1 LPRTAAARVV
11 VSDGETRVRG
21 VRSVRLEWKSPGT
34 SMETVEQLVTFNH
47 IHVEL
52 NGGAPWGFTL
62 KGGLEHGEPLI
73 ITKIEEGGKAAEC
86 KKLRVGDELVN
97 INGSALYG
105 SRQEALILIKGSYR
119 VLKIVVRR
127 RTVPLIHPHSWHLV
141 KLSEAPSVP
150 GSAGSSDG
158 PLAMQLHPT
167 PFSVPWHSGGD
178 SELSMPLGHLSRHYS
193 TDRSSSVGSME
204 SLENP
209 PSQGYYDSQLSP
221 IDPAIFNN
229 KRDSAY
235 SSFSA
240 SSNTSDYTVSL
251 RTEENSSMDS
261 LLQGFGPSCRFTE
274 GHPHSASSG
283 PGELHCEEGVL
294 KSRPLPHRPEAK
306 VRPSSYSYE
315 EDKCGPPQPPMRK
328 DSFRATRG
336 LPEVL
341 DKRCVS
347 APVGVSSLTCCTT
360 EDPPHIR
367 KALNGSM
374 CLNGPENDQDLKGN
388 KAEPYYTINS
398 QKELFTD
405 SKVSSKEGCQKSSHF
420 QPLERH
426 SPRPSPPTAE
436 SLDSQLNHLDNNLQP
451 RMHRHSAPEKLL
463 VSQLHMI
470 ELSSDN
476 SAHSM
481 SPSSLWS
488 NTLHPREELSED
500 SPAVA
505 QGKWGGSRCS
515 TPGSLTTSE
524 LEEHRA
530 EGETFDSGQRLTP
543 VQHTWGRSVSV
554 PGETI
559 GNGFTGSGPCID
571 SQLHERG
578 FETISAASSMDT
590 LLENQEQGEGK
601 SDDGEISKPPQKRQ
615 FRSSK
620 SRRRSERFATNLRNE
635 IQRKK
640 AQLHKSKGP
649 GGLLCDGETVEEE
662 DMEEKSP
669 SEVPAIHQHRT
680 QTQTNQHNS
689 FQKFTPS
696 QARTIASNSTFPGRC
711 CGTNSAEHSGSR
723 TEDFHLSQD
732 ETHGVQSAEV
742 NRPVCVRVVEELAPP
757 GKARRWR
764 WTPEH
769 KLQPEIES
777 TEIKK
782 NGEGTVPPSW
792 NLGTTRGRVGSS
804 GGRCT
809 RADDCDIPP
818 FADRRKFFE
827 ETSRNLSQSVT
838 NLAGLTGHRQRPEKH
853 GRKKDPT
860 SPEPLESVP
869 DLGRRRFSYQG
880 GINDGT
886 SVNSFDTRRNR
897 VQQERDRERENT
909 LEREWEKEREKEKQM
924 EKEQE
929 QEMRKEQERLQAW
942 EKEQEQ
948 ERERERARKETE
960 RERQRVQQME
970 RDWETSR
977 DRFYAGYDLN
987 NTTVLPP
994 LPRDNLKQP
1003 LTAQNLTLRNS
1014 HSANFHNKTNP
1025 DIQKPCS
1032 AFRPVTSQQYQSDHC
1047 CLHPGYKARSC
1058 TPTEAFPVHELEQTK
1073 LRRKF
1078 SLTERDYTQ
1087 CRQDSR
1093 PAEVTVG
1100 RGFQCQ
1106 WNNRLRDCNNK
1117 DQPIMSS
1124 TLTNRAM
1131 SENDIRIETKC
1142 LHSHGAAAT
1151 NNSRMSS
1158 SIVRELDENVVS
1170 VVETKKKKGPPPP
1183 RPPPPKW
1190 EQFHKRRASHHSL
1203 FSSQPASSSQ
1213 FQTYTPCPST
1223 ALEMTRQR
1231 SYSLPPS
1238 DDAESQQA
1246 LLNPALN
1253 NRAFK
1258 PVALPPKERDTTRVQ
1273 HYETKSS
1280 EDTSTS
1286 SNESSQRVSEQSL
1299 AQPSDQYIPAVVKPV
1314 IYKHRAEW
1322 DLTSPHN
1329 YTASSNA
1336 SKSPVLVPTLE
1347 NGSCTGPVYPESY
1360 FTMNYNHQ
1368 QHLQNQPQQ
1377 ICMPGT
1383 TIKTLEPSTQSLPP
1397 SEDQSLPY
1405 ETDIDEF
1412 HENEE
1417 TAVEQQRQAEDRT
1430 EIQCFAQPVT
1440 VLETDIDTVTD
1451 DEAPSSGMR
1460 RGQRAS
1466 IVDSLLEED
1475 CGRAGKELMGE
1486 LFPHYTGSGAEGWR
1500 GGNIVS
1506 GDMVERSSRQS
1517 PSGPQG
1523 STSTSYR
1530 GSNNKAQ
1537 LLNKMPNFSEMKEE
1551 DEELNYKRQLME
1563 SLRKKLGVL
1572 REAQRGLQEDIRAN
1586 AQLGEEVESLVLAVC
1601 KPNEVDKFRMFIG
1614 DLDKVTSLLLSLSG
1628 RLLRVESALDCLDP
1642 ESGHRERL
1650 PLLDK
1655 KKQLL
1660 AQLAE
1665 AQELKEHVDRREEAV
1680 GRVLGRCLTPEQLRD
1695 YSHFVKMKAALL
1707 VEQRQLDDKI
1717 RLGEEQLRGL
1727 KESLGLGYGPY

>member
-1 LPRTAAARVV
+1 MEKGSTQSW
-11 VSDGETRVRG
+11 VSGAVSTLETD
-21 VRSVRLEWKSPGT
+21 E
-34 SMETVEQLVTFNH
+34 
-47 IHVEL
+47 
-52 NGGAPWGFTL
+52 
-62 KGGLEHGEPLI
+62 
-73 ITKIEEGGKAAEC
+73 IEEGGKAAEC

-119 VLKIVVRR
+119 VLKIIVRR
-127 RTVPLIHPHSWHLV
+127 RTVPLIHPHTWHLV
-141 KLSEAPSVP
+141 KLAEEPSVP

-167 PFSVPWHSGGD
+167 PFSVLWHSGGD
-178 SELSMPLGHLSRHYS
+178 SELSLPLGHLSQHYS

-209 PSQGYYDSQLSP
+209 PSHGYYESQLSP

-240 SSNTSDYTVSL
+240 SSNASDYTVSL
-251 RTEENSSMDS
+251 RPEENSSMDS

-274 GHPHSASSG
+274 VHPHSTSSG
-283 PGELHCEEGVL
+283 PGESNCETAIL
-294 KSRPLPHRPEAK
+294 KSRSLPHRPEAK

-315 EDKCGPPQPPMRK
+315 ENKCGPPLPPKRK

-347 APVGVSSLTCCTT
+347 APVGVSPLTI
-360 EDPPHIR
+360 EDPPEIH
-367 KALNGSM
+367 KSLNGS
-374 CLNGPENDQDLKGN
+374 LNSQETEQDLKEN
-388 KAEPYYTINS
+388 KAEPYYTINP
-398 QKELFTD
+398 QTDLFID
-405 SKVSSKEGCQKSSHF
+405 NPISSTEGCQKNSHF
-420 QPLERH
+420 QSLESH
-426 SPRPSPPTAE
+426 STRPSPAAEE
-436 SLDSQLNHLDNNLQP
+436 SLNSQLNHLENDLQP
-451 RMHRHSAPEKLL
+451 RMHRHNVPDKLL
-463 VSQLHMI
+463 VSQLHIM
-470 ELSSDN
+470 ELSSN
-476 SAHSM
+476 NTAHSM

-488 NTLHPREELSED
+488 NPPHPRGELIED
-500 SPAVA
+500 IPDVA
-505 QGKWGGSRCS
+505 QDKWGGSRCS

-524 LEEHRA
+524 LEEHGVD
-530 EGETFDSGQRLTP
+530 GESFDSGQRLTP

-559 GNGFTGSGPCID
+559 GNGFDGSGSCID
-571 SQLHERG
+571 SQLQERG
-578 FETISAASSMDT
+578 FKTISAATSMDT
-590 LLENQEQGEGK
+590 LLENQEEGECK
-601 SDDGEISKPPQKRQ
+601 ADGDSSKTSQKRQ

-640 AQLHKSKGP
+640 AQLQKSKAP
-649 GGLLCDGETVEEE
+649 VGLLCDGETVEEE

-669 SEVPAIHQHRT
+669 SEVPAIHQHRS
-680 QTQTNQHNS
+680 QTQTSQYNS
-689 FQKFTPS
+689 FQNFPPS
-696 QARTIASNSTFPGRC
+696 QARPIDSNSAFPGRC
-711 CGTNSAEHSGSR
+711 CGTNSAEHSKSR
-723 TEDFHLSQD
+723 TEDIHLSQD
-732 ETHGVQSAEV
+732 ESHGIQSAET

-777 TEIKK
+777 TETKK
-782 NGEGTVPPSW
+782 NSQGTAPSSW
-792 NLGTTRGRVGSS
+792 NLVTTRGRVGSS
-804 GGRCT
+804 VGRST

-838 NLAGLTGHRQRPEKH
+838 NLEGLTCIRQRPEKH
-853 GRKKDPT
+853 GRKKGLT

-869 DLGRRRFSYQG
+869 DLGRRRLSYQG
-880 GINDGT
+880 GLNDGT
-886 SVNSFDTRRNR
+886 SVNLFDARRKN
-897 VQQERDRERENT
+897 VQQERDRATENT
-909 LEREWEKEREKEKQM
+909 LEREWEKEIEKQREKER
-924 EKEQE
+924 E
-929 QEMRKEQERLQAW
+929 QEMYTEQEKLHAW
-942 EKEQEQ
+942 EKEH
-948 ERERERARKETE
+948 ERERERERKETE
-960 RERQRVQQME
+960 RDQQRVQQME

-977 DRFYAGYDLN
+977 DRFHAGHGVN
-987 NTTVLPP
+987 KITVLPP
-994 LPRDNLKQP
+994 LPQDSLKQP
-1003 LTAQNLTLRNS
+1003 LMAQNITLRNS
-1014 HSANFHNKTNP
+1014 HSDSFHNKTNT
-1025 DIQKPCS
+1025 DIQKPHS
-1032 AFRPVTSQQYQSDHC
+1032 AFRPVTSQQCHSDHYH
-1047 CLHPGYKARSC
+1047 LRPGFKARSC
-1058 TPTEAFPVHELEQTK
+1058 TPTEAFPGHELEQTK

-1087 CRQDSR
+1087 CRRDSR
-1093 PAEVTVG
+1093 PGEVIAG

-1106 WNNRLRDCNNK
+1106 WNNRLCSFNNE

-1124 TLTNRAM
+1124 TLTNRTM
-1131 SENDIRIETKC
+1131 SENDIRVETKC
-1142 LHSHGAAAT
+1142 VRSLGAAAT

-1158 SIVRELDENVVS
+1158 SLVMELDENVS
-1170 VVETKKKKGPPPP
+1170 LVETKKKKGPPPP

-1203 FSSQPASSSQ
+1203 FSSQTASSSQ
-1213 FQTYTPCPST
+1213 LQTYTPCPST
-1223 ALEMTRQR
+1223 AQEMTRQR
-1231 SYSLPPS
+1231 SYSLPPREDTENHQS
-1238 DDAESQQA
+1238 V
-1246 LLNPALN
+1246 LNPPLN

-1258 PVALPPKERDTTRVQ
+1258 PVALPPKERDNIRNQ
-1273 HYETKSS
+1273 HFDTKCSG
-1280 EDTSTS
+1280 DTPTS
-1286 SNESSQRVSEQSL
+1286 SNESSQRLSEQSI
-1299 AQPSDQYIPAVVKPV
+1299 AQPSDQYRPAVVKPV

-1329 YTASSNA
+1329 YTVSNIVSMSSV
-1336 SKSPVLVPTLE
+1336 PVPTLE
-1347 NGSCTGPVYPESY
+1347 NGRCSGPVNPESY
-1360 FTMNYNHQ
+1360 FTMNHNNE
-1368 QHLQNQPQQ
+1368 QHLQNELQQ

-1383 TIKTLEPSTQSLPP
+1383 TIKTLEPSTQSINP
-1397 SEDQSLPY
+1397 SNHQALPY

-1412 HENEE
+1412 RENEG
-1417 TAVEQQRQAEDRT
+1417 TSVEQQRPAEHRT
-1430 EIQCFAQPVT
+1430 EMQCFAQPVT
-1440 VLETDIDTVTD
+1440 VLETDIDTVTEE
-1451 DEAPSSGMR
+1451 EAPSSGMR

-1466 IVDSLLEED
+1466 IVDSLMEED

-1486 LFPHYTGSGAEGWR
+1486 LFPHYAGSGAESWR

-1506 GDMVERSSRQS
+1506 GDLIERSSRQS
-1517 PSGPQG
+1517 PSLPHSELRQG
-1523 STSTSYR
+1523 SSSTSHR
-1530 GSNNKAQ
+1530 GSTNKAQ
-1537 LLNKMPNFSEMKEE
+1537 LLNKMPNFMEIKEE

-1563 SLRKKLGVL
+1563 SLRKKLAVL
-1572 REAQRGLQEDIRAN
+1572 HEAQRGLQEDIRAN

-1680 GRVLGRCLTPEQLRD
+1680 GRVLSRCLTPEQLRD

>member
-1 LPRTAAARVV
+1 
-11 VSDGETRVRG
+11 
-21 VRSVRLEWKSPGT
+21 
-34 SMETVEQLVTFNH
+34 METVEQLVTFNH

-127 RTVPLIHPHSWHLV
+127 RTVPLIHPHTWHLV
-141 KLSEAPSVP
+141 KLAEEPSVP

-209 PSQGYYDSQLSP
+209 PSQGYYESQLSP

-251 RTEENSSMDS
+251 RPEENSSMDS

-274 GHPHSASSG
+274 GHPHSTSSG
-283 PGELHCEEGVL
+283 QGEVNCEEGIL
-294 KSRPLPHRPEAK
+294 KSRSLPHRPEAK

-315 EDKCGPPQPPMRK
+315 ENKCGPPMPPMRK

-336 LPEVL
+336 LPEVM

-347 APVGVSSLTCCTT
+347 APVGVSVLTI
-360 EDPPHIR
+360 EDPPEIH
-367 KALNGSM
+367 KALNGSL
-374 CLNGPENDQDLKGN
+374 CLNGQENEQNLKGN
-388 KAEPYYTINS
+388 KAETYYTINP
-398 QKELFTD
+398 QKD
-405 SKVSSKEGCQKSSHF
+405 IDNQVSLNEECQKSSHF
-420 QPLERH
+420 QSLERY
-426 SPRPSPPTAE
+426 STRPSPPAAE
-436 SLDSQLNHLDNNLQP
+436 SLDSQLNNLDNNLQP
-451 RMHRHSAPEKLL
+451 GMHRHIVPEKLL

-470 ELSSDN
+470 ELSSNN

-481 SPSSLWS
+481 PPSSLWS
-488 NTLHPREELSED
+488 NPLHPSEELIED
-500 SPAVA
+500 SPEVA

-524 LEEHRA
+524 LEEHGV
-530 EGETFDSGQRLTP
+530 EGESFDSGQRLTP

-559 GNGFTGSGPCID
+559 GNGFDGAGPCID
-571 SQLHERG
+571 SQFQDRG
-578 FETISAASSMDT
+578 FEIISAATSMDT
-590 LLENQEQGEGK
+590 LPENQEEGECKG
-601 SDDGEISKPPQKRQ
+601 DGDISKPPQKRQ

-640 AQLHKSKGP
+640 AQLQKGKGP

-662 DMEEKSP
+662 DIEEKSP

-680 QTQTNQHNS
+680 QTQTSQYNS
-689 FQKFTPS
+689 FQNCAPS
-696 QARTIASNSTFPGRC
+696 QVRPVASNSPFPGRC
-711 CGTNSAEHSGSR
+711 CGTNSAEHSR
-723 TEDFHLSQD
+723 RMTEDIHLSQD
-732 ETHGVQSAEV
+732 ESHGMQSAEV
-742 NRPVCVRVVEELAPP
+742 NKPVCVRVVEELAPP

-777 TEIKK
+777 TETKK
-782 NGEGTVPPSW
+782 NSQGTAPSSR
-792 NLGTTRGRVGSS
+792 NLATTRGRVGSS
-804 GGRCT
+804 GGRST

-838 NLAGLTGHRQRPEKH
+838 NLAGLTSHRQRSEKH
-853 GRKKDPT
+853 GRKKELT

-880 GINDGT
+880 GLNDGT
-886 SVNSFDTRRNR
+886 SVNLFDSRRKK
-897 VQQERDRERENT
+897 VQQERDRETENT
-909 LEREWEKEREKEKQM
+909 LEREWKKERENEKQKEKERE
-924 EKEQE
+924 
-929 QEMRKEQERLQAW
+929 QEMHKEQERLQAW
-942 EKEQEQ
+942 EKEQE
-948 ERERERARKETE
+948 REREMARKETE
-960 RERQRVQQME
+960 REQQRVQQME

-977 DRFYAGYDLN
+977 DRFYAGHNVN
-987 NTTVLPP
+987 NITVLPP
-994 LPRDNLKQP
+994 LPQDSLKQP
-1003 LTAQNLTLRNS
+1003 LMTQNLTLHNS
-1014 HSANFHNKTNP
+1014 HSDSFHNKPNP
-1025 DIQKPCS
+1025 DIQKPRS
-1032 AFRPVTSQQYQSDHC
+1032 AFRPVTSQQYQSDHYHI
-1047 CLHPGYKARSC
+1047 HPGYKARSC

-1087 CRQDSR
+1087 CRRDSR
-1093 PAEVTVG
+1093 SGEVTVG

-1106 WNNRLRDCNNK
+1106 WNNRLCGFKNE
-1117 DQPIMSS
+1117 DQLIMSS
-1124 TLTNRAM
+1124 TLINRTM
-1131 SENDIRIETKC
+1131 SENDIRVETKC
-1142 LHSHGAAAT
+1142 LRSHGAAAT

-1203 FSSQPASSSQ
+1203 FSSQTASSSQ
-1213 FQTYTPCPST
+1213 LQTYTPCPST
-1223 ALEMTRQR
+1223 AQEMTRQR
-1231 SYSLPPS
+1231 SYSLPPR
-1238 DDAESQQA
+1238 DDTISHQVNKS
-1246 LLNPALN
+1246 LNPTLN

-1258 PVALPPKERDTTRVQ
+1258 PVALPPEERGTTRNQ
-1273 HYETKSS
+1273 HYDTNSS
-1280 EDTSTS
+1280 GDTPTS
-1286 SNESSQRVSEQSL
+1286 FNESNQRLSEQSFT
-1299 AQPSDQYIPAVVKPV
+1299 QPSDQYRPAVVKPV
-1314 IYKHRAEW
+1314 IYKHSAEW

-1329 YTASSNA
+1329 YTASNNVNMS
-1336 SKSPVLVPTLE
+1336 SVPGPTLE
-1347 NGSCTGPVYPESY
+1347 NGSCSGPVNPESY

-1368 QHLQNQPQQ
+1368 QHLQNQLQQ
-1377 ICMPGT
+1377 ICMPAT
-1383 TIKTLEPSTQSLPP
+1383 TIKTLEPSIQSLSP
-1397 SEDQSLPY
+1397 SEDQGLPF

-1412 HENEE
+1412 RENEG
-1417 TAVEQQRQAEDRT
+1417 TSVEQQRQAEDRT
-1430 EIQCFAQPVT
+1430 EMQCFAQPVT

-1451 DEAPSSGMR
+1451 EEAPSSGMR

-1466 IVDSLLEED
+1466 IVDSLMEED

-1486 LFPHYTGSGAEGWR
+1486 LFPHYAGSGAEGWR

-1506 GDMVERSSRQS
+1506 GDMIERSSRQS
-1517 PSGPQG
+1517 PSLPQG
-1523 STSTSYR
+1523 SSSTSHR
-1530 GSNNKAQ
+1530 GSTNKTQ
-1537 LLNKMPNFSEMKEE
+1537 LLNKMPNFMETKEE

-1680 GRVLGRCLTPEQLRD
+1680 GRVLSRCLTPEQLRD

>member
-1 LPRTAAARVV
+1 
-11 VSDGETRVRG
+11 
-21 VRSVRLEWKSPGT
+21 
-34 SMETVEQLVTFNH
+34 ME
-47 IHVEL
+47 
-52 NGGAPWGFTL
+52 
-62 KGGLEHGEPLI
+62 
-73 ITKIEEGGKAAEC
+73 KIEEGGKAAEC

-127 RTVPLIHPHSWHLV
+127 RTVPLIHPHTWHLV
-141 KLSEAPSVP
+141 KLAEEPSVP

-209 PSQGYYDSQLSP
+209 PSQGYYESQLSP

-251 RTEENSSMDS
+251 RPEENSSMDS

-274 GHPHSASSG
+274 GHPHSTSSG
-283 PGELHCEEGVL
+283 QGEVNCEDGIL
-294 KSRPLPHRPEAK
+294 KSRSLPHRPEAK

-315 EDKCGPPQPPMRK
+315 ENKCGPPVPPMRK
-328 DSFRATRG
+328 DSFRATKG
-336 LPEVL
+336 LPEVM

-347 APVGVSSLTCCTT
+347 APVGVSALTI
-360 EDPPHIR
+360 EDPPEIH
-367 KALNGSM
+367 KALNGNR
-374 CLNGPENDQDLKGN
+374 CLNGQENEQNLKGN
-388 KAEPYYTINS
+388 KAETYYTIDP
-398 QKELFTD
+398 QKDIDNQVRSTE
-405 SKVSSKEGCQKSSHF
+405 ECQKSSHF
-420 QPLERH
+420 QALERH
-426 SPRPSPPTAE
+426 STRPSPPAAE
-436 SLDSQLNHLDNNLQP
+436 SLDSQLNHLDNTLQP
-451 RMHRHSAPEKLL
+451 RMHRHSVPEKLL
-463 VSQLHMI
+463 VSQLHMM
-470 ELSSDN
+470 ELSSNN

-481 SPSSLWS
+481 PPSSLWS
-488 NTLHPREELSED
+488 NTLHPREELIED
-500 SPAVA
+500 NPDVA

-524 LEEHRA
+524 LEEHGV
-530 EGETFDSGQRLTP
+530 EGESFDSGQRLTP

-559 GNGFTGSGPCID
+559 GNGFDGSGPCID
-571 SQLHERG
+571 SQFQERG
-578 FETISAASSMDT
+578 FETISAATSMDT
-590 LLENQEQGEGK
+590 LLENQEEGECKG
-601 SDDGEISKPPQKRQ
+601 DGDISKPPQKRQ

-640 AQLHKSKGP
+640 AQLQKGKGP

-662 DMEEKSP
+662 DIEEKSP
-669 SEVPAIHQHRT
+669 SEVPAIHQHRP
-680 QTQTNQHNS
+680 QTQTSQYNS
-689 FQKFTPS
+689 FQNFAPS
-696 QARTIASNSTFPGRC
+696 QVRPIASNSTFPGRC
-711 CGTNSAEHSGSR
+711 CGTNPAEHSR
-723 TEDFHLSQD
+723 RMTEDIHHSQD
-732 ETHGVQSAEV
+732 ESHGIQSAEI

-777 TEIKK
+777 TETKK
-782 NGEGTVPPSW
+782 NSEGTAPSSR
-792 NLGTTRGRVGSS
+792 NLATTRGRVGSS
-804 GGRCT
+804 GGRST

-838 NLAGLTGHRQRPEKH
+838 NLAGLTSHRQRPEKH
-853 GRKKDPT
+853 GRNKELT

-880 GINDGT
+880 GLNDGT
-886 SVNSFDTRRNR
+886 LVNSFDSRRKN

-909 LEREWEKEREKEKQM
+909 LEREWKKQRENEKQREKERE
-924 EKEQE
+924 
-929 QEMRKEQERLQAW
+929 QEMQNEQERLQAW
-942 EKEQEQ
+942 EMEQ

-960 RERQRVQQME
+960 REQQRVQQME

-977 DRFYAGYDLN
+977 DRFYAGHNIN
-987 NTTVLPP
+987 NITVLPP
-994 LPRDNLKQP
+994 LPQDSLKQP
-1003 LTAQNLTLRNS
+1003 LMTQNLTMCNS
-1014 HSANFHNKTNP
+1014 HSDSFHNKPNP

-1032 AFRPVTSQQYQSDHC
+1032 AFRPVTSQQYQSDHYR
-1047 CLHPGYKARSC
+1047 LHPGYKARSC

-1087 CRQDSR
+1087 CRRDSR
-1093 PAEVTVG
+1093 SGEVTVG

-1106 WNNRLRDCNNK
+1106 WNNRLCGFNNE

-1124 TLTNRAM
+1124 NLTNRTM
-1131 SENDIRIETKC
+1131 SENDIRMETKC
-1142 LHSHGAAAT
+1142 LRSHGAAAT

-1203 FSSQPASSSQ
+1203 FSSQTSSSSQ
-1213 FQTYTPCPST
+1213 LQTYTPCPST
-1223 ALEMTRQR
+1223 AQEMTRQR
-1231 SYSLPPS
+1231 SYSLPPR
-1238 DDAESQQA
+1238 DDTISHQA
-1246 LLNPALN
+1246 PLNPTLN

-1258 PVALPPKERDTTRVQ
+1258 PVALPPKERDTTRIQ
-1273 HYETKSS
+1273 HYDTNSS
-1280 EDTSTS
+1280 GDTPTS
-1286 SNESSQRVSEQSL
+1286 LNESNQRLSEQSF
-1299 AQPSDQYIPAVVKPV
+1299 AQPSDQYRPAVVKPV

-1329 YTASSNA
+1329 YTVSSNVNI
-1336 SKSPVLVPTLE
+1336 SSVPGPTLE
-1347 NGSCTGPVYPESY
+1347 NGSCSGPVNPESY
-1360 FTMNYNHQ
+1360 FTVNYNHQ
-1368 QHLQNQPQQ
+1368 QHLQNQLQQ
-1377 ICMPGT
+1377 ICMPVT
-1383 TIKTLEPSTQSLPP
+1383 TVKTLEPSTQSAPP
-1397 SEDQSLPY
+1397 SEDQGLPF

-1412 HENEE
+1412 RENEG
-1417 TAVEQQRQAEDRT
+1417 TSVEQQRRTEDRI
-1430 EIQCFAQPVT
+1430 EMQCFAQPVT

-1451 DEAPSSGMR
+1451 EEAPSSGMR

-1466 IVDSLLEED
+1466 IVDSLMEED

-1486 LFPHYTGSGAEGWR
+1486 LFPHYAGNGAEGWR

-1517 PSGPQG
+1517 PSLPQG
-1523 STSTSYR
+1523 SSSTSHR
-1530 GSNNKAQ
+1530 GSTNKTQ
-1537 LLNKMPNFSEMKEE
+1537 LLNKMPNFMETKEE

-1680 GRVLGRCLTPEQLRD
+1680 GRVLSRCLTPEQLRD

>member
-1 LPRTAAARVV
+1 M
-11 VSDGETRVRG
+11 D
-21 VRSVRLEWKSPGT
+21 
-34 SMETVEQLVTFNH
+34 TVEQLVTFNH

-150 GSAGSSDG
+150 GSASGSDG

-251 RTEENSSMDS
+251 RPEENSSMDS

-274 GHPHSASSG
+274 GHPAASG
-283 PGELHCEEGVL
+283 PGELHCEEGIL
-294 KSRPLPHRPEAK
+294 KSTSLPHRPEAK

-315 EDKCGPPQPPMRK
+315 ENKCGPPQPPMRK

-347 APVGVSSLTCCTT
+347 APVGVSSLTCCTI

-367 KALNGSM
+367 KTLNGSV
-374 CLNGPENDQDLKGN
+374 CLNGQENDQDLKSN

-398 QKELFTD
+398 QKELFID
-405 SKVSSKEGCQKSSHF
+405 NQVSSTDGSQKISHF
-420 QPLERH
+420 QTLERH
-426 SPRPSPPTAE
+426 STRPSPATAE
-436 SLDSQLNHLDNNLQP
+436 SLDSKLNHLDNSLQP

-470 ELSSDN
+470 EHSSDN
-476 SAHSM
+476 TAHSM

-488 NTLHPREELSED
+488 NPLHPREELGED
-500 SPAVA
+500 RPAVA
-505 QGKWGGSRCS
+505 QDKWGGSRCS

-524 LEEHRA
+524 LEEHRV
-530 EGETFDSGQRLTP
+530 EGEPFDSSQRLTP
-543 VQHTWGRSVSV
+543 VQHAWGRSVSV

-559 GNGFTGSGPCID
+559 GNGFAENGPCID
-571 SQLHERG
+571 TQLQERG
-578 FETISAASSMDT
+578 FEAINAASSMDT

-601 SDDGEISKPPQKRQ
+601 GDDGDISKPVQKRQ

-640 AQLHKSKGP
+640 AQLQKSKGSS
-649 GGLLCDGETVEEE
+649 GLLCDGETLEEE

-669 SEVPAIHQHRT
+669 SEMPAINQHRI

-689 FQKFTPS
+689 FQNFAPS

-711 CGTNSAEHSGSR
+711 CGTNSSEHSGSR
-723 TEDFHLSQD
+723 TEDIHNSQD
-732 ETHGVQSAEV
+732 DTIGIQSAEV

-764 WTPEH
+764 WTPEN
-769 KLQPEIES
+769 KLQPEMEP
-777 TEIKK
+777 TELKK
-782 NGEGTVPPSW
+782 NGEGTVPSSW
-792 NLGTTRGRVGSS
+792 NLGKTRERVGSS

-838 NLAGLTGHRQRPEKH
+838 NLAGLTSHRQRPEKH

-860 SPEPLESVP
+860 SSEPLETVL
-869 DLGRRRFSYQG
+869 DLGHRRFSYQG

-886 SVNSFDTRRNR
+886 SVSSFDTRRKR
-897 VQQERDRERENT
+897 LQQERDQERENT
-909 LEREWEKEREKEKQM
+909 LEREWEKERENEKQR
-924 EKEQE
+924 EKEPE
-929 QEMRKEQERLQAW
+929 RKEQERLQAW
-942 EKEQEQ
+942 EKEQE
-948 ERERERARKETE
+948 RERERARKEAE
-960 RERQRVQQME
+960 REQQRVQQME
-970 RDWETSR
+970 RDWETGR
-977 DRFYAGYDLN
+977 DRFYAGHDLN
-987 NTTVLPP
+987 STTMLPP
-994 LPRDNLKQP
+994 LPHDGLKQP
-1003 LTAQNLTLRNS
+1003 LASQNLTLCIS
-1014 HSANFHNKTNP
+1014 QSDNFHNKTKPN
-1025 DIQKPCS
+1025 IQKPCS
-1032 AFRPVTSQQYQSDHC
+1032 AFRPVTSQKYQSDNY
-1047 CLHPGYKARSC
+1047 CLHRGYTARSC
-1058 TPTEAFPVHELEQTK
+1058 IPTEAFPVHELEQTK

-1078 SLTERDYTQ
+1078 SLTERDYTL
-1087 CRQDSR
+1087 CRRDSR
-1093 PAEVTVG
+1093 PEVTVG

-1117 DQPIMSS
+1117 DQSFTSS
-1124 TLTNRAM
+1124 RLRNRTM
-1131 SENDIRIETKC
+1131 SENDIRVETKC
-1142 LHSHGAAAT
+1142 LRSHDAAT

-1158 SIVRELDENVVS
+1158 SVVRELEENVS
-1170 VVETKKKKGPPPP
+1170 VDETKKKKGPPPP

-1203 FSSQPASSSQ
+1203 FSTQPVSSSQ
-1213 FQTYTPCPST
+1213 LQTHTPCPST
-1223 ALEMTRQR
+1223 ALELTRQR
-1231 SYSLPPS
+1231 SYSLPPR
-1238 DDAESQQA
+1238 DDVERHQA
-1246 LLNPALN
+1246 PLNPALN

-1258 PVALPPKERDTTRVQ
+1258 PVALPPKEQDTARNQ
-1273 HYETKSS
+1273 HYDTNSS
-1280 EDTSTS
+1280 EDTPPS
-1286 SNESSQRVSEQSL
+1286 SNESSRRLSEQSL
-1299 AQPSDQYIPAVVKPV
+1299 SQPSDQYRPAVVKPV

-1329 YTASSNA
+1329 YTAKNNA
-1336 SKSPVLVPTLE
+1336 SKSPIPVSTLE
-1347 NGSCTGPVYPESY
+1347 NGSRAGPVYPESY
-1360 FTMNYNHQ
+1360 FTMNYNQQ
-1368 QHLQNQPQQ
+1368 QHFQNQPQQ
-1377 ICMPGT
+1377 ICMLG
-1383 TIKTLEPSTQSLPP
+1383 TIKTLELSTQCLP
-1397 SEDQSLPY
+1397 SNKDQSLPY

-1412 HENEE
+1412 PENEG

-1430 EIQCFAQPVT
+1430 EMQCFAQPVT
-1440 VLETDIDTVTD
+1440 VLETDIDTLTD
-1451 DEAPSSGMR
+1451 EEASSSG
-1460 RGQRAS
+1460 
-1466 IVDSLLEED
+1466 
-1475 CGRAGKELMGE
+1475 
-1486 LFPHYTGSGAEGWR
+1486 SGTEGWR
-1500 GGNIVS
+1500 GGNILS

-1517 PSGPQG
+1517 PSVPQG
-1523 STSTSYR
+1523 SISTSYR
-1530 GSNNKAQ
+1530 GPTNKAQ
-1537 LLNKMPNFSEMKEE
+1537 LLNKMPNFSEMKKE

-1650 PLLDK
+1650 PLMDK